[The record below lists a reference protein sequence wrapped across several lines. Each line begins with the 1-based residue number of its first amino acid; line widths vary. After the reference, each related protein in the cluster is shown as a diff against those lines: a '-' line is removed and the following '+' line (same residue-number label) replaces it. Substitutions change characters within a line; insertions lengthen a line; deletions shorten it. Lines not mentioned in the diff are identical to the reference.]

1 MPEIRTKLPASLR
14 KALAELNLD
23 YKNEGVKLS
32 LTLKEL
38 VKASEVSERT
48 IRYYIQEG
56 VLPPPQGSGQASRY
70 NIEHLRRLSL
80 VRRFKAALLPLS
92 QIKQLFDELT
102 AEELEQVANQF
113 YNELT
118 ATNPVLDEKTMAGEQ
133 SPSLEL
139 TGASAST
146 SAPKQ
151 TKRVEEPLQVFQP
164 PQANQDQD
172 STWVLAE
179 TAAIE
184 KEKNQEKQAGT
195 NNADLITFTGQ
206 WNRISLAPG
215 LEIHY
220 EIGGQQDNK
229 EGRER
234 LAHLVE
240 LAMRL
245 YR

>member
-1 MPEIRTKLPASLR
+1 MPEIRAKLPASLR

-102 AEELEQVANQF
+102 AEELEQVADQF

-133 SPSLEL
+133 SPTIEF
-139 TGASAST
+139 TGASAATST
-146 SAPKQ
+146 LKQ

-164 PQANQDQD
+164 PQANQD
-172 STWVLAE
+172 SMWVLAE

-184 KEKNQEKQAGT
+184 KEKDQEKQAGT

>member
-102 AEELEQVANQF
+102 AEELEQVADQF

-133 SPSLEL
+133 QTQPEL
-139 TGASAST
+139 AGASAST
-146 SAPKQ
+146 SNSKQ

-164 PQANQDQD
+164 PQDRM
-172 STWVLAE
+172 WVLAE
-179 TAAIE
+179 AAALEIE
-184 KEKNQEKQAGT
+184 NEPPQEKQAGAANT
-195 NNADLITFTGQ
+195 DLITFTGQ